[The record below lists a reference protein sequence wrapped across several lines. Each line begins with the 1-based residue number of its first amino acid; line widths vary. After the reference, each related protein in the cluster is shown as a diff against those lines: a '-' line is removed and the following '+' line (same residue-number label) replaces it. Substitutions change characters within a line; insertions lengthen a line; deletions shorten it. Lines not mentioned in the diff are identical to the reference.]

1 MNVYPSFPIIS
12 VYLPLIG
19 KICTACCYGKGRSLT
34 YLHCRIAR
42 LCGYAW
48 CNHIR
53 HIRCLAFLFKGNFY
67 GVISIH
73 ITKGVACGCCHF
85 RTIHLYVRNIIS
97 FVRLDCICKLTCGR
111 YRCRATGR
119 DCSTDTCRCGN
130 LVACCT
136 ARRRYRRCILRKTP
150 TSTEYHGCAV

>member
-1 MNVYPSFPIIS
+1 MCIARCRCTVNVLPILS
-12 VYLPLIG
+12 HHFFYLPLIG

-34 YLHCRIAR
+34 YLHCRISR
-42 LCGYAW
+42 LLVMLVQSHPA
-48 CNHIR
+48 HP
-53 HIRCLAFLFKGNFY
+53 CLAFLFKGNFY

-111 YRCRATGR
+111 YRCRATGEIVPPIPA
-119 DCSTDTCRCGN
+119 
-130 LVACCT
+130 VAV
-136 ARRRYRRCILRKTP
+136 IL
-150 TSTEYHGCAV
+150 